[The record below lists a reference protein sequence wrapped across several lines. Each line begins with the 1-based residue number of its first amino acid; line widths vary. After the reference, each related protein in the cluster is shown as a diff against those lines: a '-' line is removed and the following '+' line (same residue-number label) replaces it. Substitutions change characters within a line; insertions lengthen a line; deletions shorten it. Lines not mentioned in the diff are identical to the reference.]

1 MNTSIVFLWLL
12 QWVGTEPVDAAAYKA
27 AREGR
32 IDQAAWYAE
41 LASGRLKGRR
51 ESVARWKESQV
62 RMAYFAGHVA
72 LRRHRPREAAQWFAR
87 ALKDNALYKD
97 YAYTYLAKAQ
107 TLAGLHKEA
116 AATYQAMLKEYR
128 SVAMK
133 RKIRNELIVSLR
145 KAGDWKAYTD
155 LLQSLLAYAGP
166 YGGRRRLLW
175 WLAEGH
181 LKRGDIKEA
190 AKSMRQYAL
199 DYPHRS
205 EAIRSEGLLAAWS
218 KAGKIPPHAWND
230 NEVSFRLYRL
240 SRFQPKRALP
250 QIQQVITT
258 LKKAPKPDVMQIE
271 YMEKW
276 RARALMSMRRHKDAI
291 PLLEELAKRTNN
303 VSLRRSVYKMLG
315 QAYAETGSFA
325 RGLEQLHAF
334 VEREPEAESA
344 KDAAYRL
351 IWMAM
356 RLQKYAKARQMIE
369 EYMQVYPEEQKNLQ
383 ALEWF
388 KVWTFFREGEYK
400 TAIAALKKWG
410 RTKRGAAIGGQV
422 SYWIGRS
429 YEQLGQWDQAKSYY
443 SRIASVAPLTYY
455 GVLSQHRL
463 YVLEDQIQE
472 HHQSYSCTHNPSLP
486 LKRKSLLNK
495 REQERLRRIARAAQ
509 KATLDRK
516 QVGYTTTL
524 SENNDNADQNAL
536 FRNLAR
542 VAQQEL
548 PSQVPFPSLPPS
560 CKSGSSRSCKAF
572 RRAQIFDQLGLDSDA
587 VIEMSNARWAFQRSK
602 PLILEAIR
610 WLYSKK
616 AYHPGVLLSFHLQ
629 TKVNKPPR
637 LTPNQSFMIRYPLA
651 YHDDLIRES
660 RQSGVPFAFA
670 WAITREESLFRIRIR
685 SWADAFGLM
694 QIIPKTAYKIAGRIK
709 LDDFRLRDLYH
720 PPTNIKMGCWYLGQ
734 LLEKFQSH
742 VMLAAAAYNA
752 GPHRVAVWLKNHH
765 NVSVDE
771 FVEEIPFQETRNY
784 VKRVFRTYV
793 IYNYL
798 YGQNLPTPPTT
809 VAVRV
814 GKNIDF

>member
-1 MNTSIVFLWLL
+1 MSTSIVFLWLL
-12 QWVGTEPVDAAAYKA
+12 QWVGTESVDTAAYKA

-32 IDQAAWYAE
+32 VDQAAWYAE
-41 LASGRLKGRR
+41 IAAGRHKGRR
-51 ESVARWKESQV
+51 ESVLRWKEQQAQ
-62 RMAYFAGHVA
+62 MAYFAGHLA
-72 LRRHRPREAAQWFAR
+72 LRRQRPREAARWFAR
-87 ALKDNALYKD
+87 ALKDNTLYRD
-97 YAYTYLAKAQ
+97 YVYEYLAKSQ

-116 AATYQAMLKEYR
+116 AATYQATLKEYR

-145 KAGDWKAYTD
+145 KAEDWKAYTD
-155 LLQSLLAYAGP
+155 QLQSLLPYAGP

-181 LKRGDIKEA
+181 LKRSDIKEA
-190 AKSMRQYAL
+190 AKAIRLFAL
-199 DYPHRS
+199 EYPHRS
-205 EAIRSEGLLAAWS
+205 EAVRAEQLLAAWS
-218 KAGKIPPHAWND
+218 KEGKIPPHTWN
-230 NEVSFRLYRL
+230 EEEASLRLYRL

-250 QIQQVITT
+250 EIEQKIAALQ
-258 LKKAPKPDVMQIE
+258 KAPKPDLMQIE
-271 YMEKW
+271 PMEKW
-276 RARALMSMRRHKDAI
+276 RARALMSMHRHQDAI
-291 PLLEELAKRTNN
+291 PLLEGLAKRTSN
-303 VSLRRSVYKMLG
+303 VALRRSAYKMLG
-315 QAYAETGSFA
+315 RAYSETGSFE

-334 VEREPEAESA
+334 VEREPESESA
-344 KDAAYRL
+344 KEAAYRL

-356 RLQKYAKARQMIE
+356 RLQRYAKARQMIE
-369 EYMQVYPEEQKNLQ
+369 EYLQVYPEEQKNLQ

-388 KVWTFFREGEYK
+388 RLWTLFREGEYK
-400 TAIAALKKWG
+400 AAIAGFKKWG
-410 RTKRGAAIGGQV
+410 RTKRGVSIGGQV

-429 YEQLGQWDQAKSYY
+429 YEHLGQWDQAKSYY

-472 HHQSYSCTHNPSLP
+472 HHQSYSCTHNPP
-486 LKRKSLLNK
+486 PAIKRKSLLNK
-495 REQERLRRIARAAQ
+495 REQERLRRVEQAMQ

-524 SENNDNADQNAL
+524 SENIDNADQNAL
-536 FRNLAR
+536 FRNLAQI
-542 VAQQEL
+542 AQQEI
-548 PSQVPFPSLPPS
+548 PSQVAFPSLPPA
-560 CKSGSSRSCKAF
+560 CKGGKSRSCKAF
-572 RRAQIFDQLGLDSDA
+572 QRAQLFDRLGLDQDA
-587 VIEMSNARWAFQRSK
+587 VREMTSARWAVQRSK
-602 PLILEAIR
+602 PHILETIR

-637 LTPNQSFMIRYPLA
+637 LTPHQSFRIRYPLA
-651 YHDDLIRES
+651 YHEELSHES

-694 QIIPKTAYKIAGRIK
+694 QIIPKTAYKIADRIK
-709 LDDFRLRDLYH
+709 MDDFRLRDLYH

-798 YGQNLPTPPTT
+798 YNQTLPSPPTS